1 MHQDVWI
8 QYLRWIPTS
17 HRFAVNANQRS
28 HSLLLCR
35 ITYPNLLYLLT
46 PICIKA
52 GCLLT
57 LNSKLRAAKPRV
69 PPKNKRSALFFVTRL
84 HKDTIAQE
92 IEEHV
97 KCLTKGEKVLC
108 ESIRT
113 KFDSYSSYKIS
124 VPWSYMSAVS
134 NVKNW
139 PAGILIRRYYEK

>member
-1 MHQDVWI
+1 MDTDFTQVRRERKSKKSFTSALQNNLTKSTVFTNSNFHQSRLPV
-8 QYLRWIPTS
+8 
-17 HRFAVNANQRS
+17 
-28 HSLLLCR
+28 
-35 ITYPNLLYLLT
+35 
-46 PICIKA
+46 
-52 GCLLT
+52 
-57 LNSKLRAAKPRV
+57 NSKLRAEE
-69 PPKNKRSALFFVTRL
+69 
-84 HKDTIAQE
+84 TIAQE

-113 KFDSYSSYKIS
+113 RFDSYSSYKIS